1 MIIKKAEYLISGTK
15 FEHFPK
21 LNYPEFVF
29 IGRSNVGKSSLLN
42 AITNRK
48 NLAYT
53 SSKPGKTITLNFYN
67 VNDEI
72 LLVDVPGYGYAE
84 KVKYDRLAYGKMIEN
99 YLNYS
104 KNLIPCFL
112 IIDSRHKPSE
122 DDILMYNFLKHLE
135 KQIVIIATK
144 IDKIS
149 KNELQK
155 NLALIKKT
163 LNLETNDLVFCVS
176 SEKRIG
182 IDSIHSYIESK
193 VSKIE

>member
-104 KNLIPCFL
+104 KNLISCFL
-112 IIDSRHKPSE
+112 IIDSRNKPSE
-122 DDILMYNFLKHLE
+122 DDILMYKFLKHLE
-135 KQIVIIATK
+135 KQIVIITTK

>member
-104 KNLIPCFL
+104 KNLISCFL

-122 DDILMYNFLKHLE
+122 DDILMYKFLKHLE

>member
-84 KVKYDRLAYGKMIEN
+84 KVKYERLAYGKMIEN

-104 KNLIPCFL
+104 KNLISCFL

>member
-72 LLVDVPGYGYAE
+72 LLVDVQGYGYAE

-104 KNLIPCFL
+104 KNLISCFL

>member
-104 KNLIPCFL
+104 KNLISCFL

-122 DDILMYNFLKHLE
+122 DDILMYKFLKHLE
-135 KQIVIIATK
+135 KQIVIITTK

>member
-1 MIIKKAEYLISGTK
+1 MIIKKVEYLISGTK

-104 KNLIPCFL
+104 KNLISCFL

>member
-104 KNLIPCFL
+104 KNLISCFL

-135 KQIVIIATK
+135 KQIVIITTK

>member
-1 MIIKKAEYLISGTK
+1 
-15 FEHFPK
+15 
-21 LNYPEFVF
+21 
-29 IGRSNVGKSSLLN
+29 
-42 AITNRK
+42 
-48 NLAYT
+48 
-53 SSKPGKTITLNFYN
+53 
-67 VNDEI
+67 
-72 LLVDVPGYGYAE
+72 
-84 KVKYDRLAYGKMIEN
+84 MIEN

-104 KNLIPCFL
+104 KNLISCFL